1 MSASSYFSSR
11 SPAMRVVWEESAL
24 SRMVLT
30 GTPSV
35 PDGCTFGT
43 LAGVLVQEVEG
54 SLPRHPGE
62 QLLPPG
68 RATSRQLQAQ
78 RGGRPTR

>member
-1 MSASSYFSSR
+1 MGTS
-11 SPAMRVVWEESAL
+11 SAL
-24 SRMVLT
+24 
-30 GTPSV
+30 
-35 PDGCTFGT
+35 DGCTLGT

-54 SLPRHPGE
+54 PSLRHPGV

-78 RGGRPTR
+78 RGGRPAR